1 MRISSQDMGMRKNGS
16 IRVPFSSKRGPMMR
30 KVMNPAAAR
39 RNKIPEERLSRDISF
54 GEGCVLRRINRRACR
69 VKAMNPEISPTG
81 SSMQDNRYTILDPD
95 APAMPNPAAERR
107 RAITENR
114 VSRDIFIFFMKM
126 TLTLVS
132 SAFNGCA
139 AEERMYPH

>member
-16 IRVPFSSKRGPMMR
+16 IRAPFSSKRGPMMR
-30 KVMNPAAAR
+30 KVMNPAA
-39 RNKIPEERLSRDISF
+39 ER
-54 GEGCVLRRINRRACR
+54 
-69 VKAMNPEISPTG
+69 T
-81 SSMQDNRYTILDPD
+81 
-95 APAMPNPAAERR
+95 

-114 VSRDIFIFFMKM
+114 VSRDIFIFFMEM